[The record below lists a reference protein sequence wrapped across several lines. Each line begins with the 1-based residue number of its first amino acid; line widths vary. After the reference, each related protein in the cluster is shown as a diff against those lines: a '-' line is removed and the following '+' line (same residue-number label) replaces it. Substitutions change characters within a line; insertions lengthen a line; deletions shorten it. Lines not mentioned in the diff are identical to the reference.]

1 MNIRCNLLSVAAA
14 CGFIANSLQAE
25 LPFVNYESPQAH
37 SLAVSADGSQ
47 LYAANTPA
55 NLLAVYSLEQ
65 PNSPKLLMEIPVG
78 IGPISLAL
86 RNDNEVWVLNHIS
99 DSISVVDLKRAVVVA
114 TIQVGDRPGD
124 IVFAAQGHRAFVSSM
139 TERCVYVIDTESYE
153 TISEIS
159 IAGNNPRSLAVSQ
172 DGEKV
177 WVAIHHSGNQTTVV
191 GHAQARNAPRATN
204 PDLPAAPRQGVIVST
219 NDKRWQ
225 KQINIQLA
233 DYDVMEI
240 DTKRFSVTRSFAT
253 VGTILF
259 NLAQH
264 PQSGDLWVTNT
275 EARNLVRFEPVLRG
289 HVVDNRITIVRSKQ
303 DADSVILDLNEGMDY
318 SVLPNQAALETAIAQ
333 PTDVIFNQSG
343 SQAFVTSYGTD
354 RIGILDGSGKLQRYV
369 EVGDSTGANI
379 NTRFK
384 RGPRAL
390 ALHPAVE
397 YLYVLNRL
405 SNSISVLDLQQG
417 KQIQEVEMQDP
428 TPQEVR
434 EGRGYLFD
442 AKLSG
447 NGTVSCASC
456 HIDGDRDGLA
466 WDLGDPG
473 GKLFNDGSANP
484 LHPMKGPLMTQTLR
498 GLAGDRIFHWR
509 ADRPGLNSFNGTF
522 SNLMGGS
529 LLADDDMHLFADYM
543 KSIRFGSNPVAENA
557 EAERGKEIFHAQLA
571 IAREGKNKFRCVD
584 CHKRISGSG
593 SAGFSG
599 LIGQSTKAAQ
609 LRGLNERLVF
619 QGDVR
624 VNGFGFG
631 ADGSKET
638 LFEFL
643 SDSHRFEELSAQDKK
658 SLESFL
664 LGFPTETPAI
674 VGETIT
680 LSTEQA
686 NDASTLLTITA
697 LLEGADAAGC
707 KVKLTGRLRGTV
719 LQHTYIAEDNS
730 FSTGDTKD
738 LVLDLEELLEA
749 LSNDDAAS
757 ISMTVH
763 MSH

>member
-1 MNIRCNLLSVAAA
+1 MNIRCNLLIVALA
-14 CGFIANSLQAE
+14 CGFITNSLRAE

-37 SLAVSADGSQ
+37 SLAVSSDGSQ

-65 PNSPKLLMEIPVG
+65 PHSPKLLMEIPVG
-78 IGPISLAL
+78 IEPISLAL

-99 DSISVVDLKRAVVVA
+99 DSISVVDLKRAVVLA

-124 IVFAAQGHRAFVSSM
+124 IVFAAQGHLAFVSSM

-191 GHAQARNAPRATN
+191 GHDQVPDAPHATN
-204 PDLPAAPRQGVIVST
+204 PDLPAAPRQGVIVSA
-219 NDKRWQ
+219 NDKRWR

-240 DTKRFSVTRSFAT
+240 DAKRFSVTRSFAT

-303 DADSVILDLNEGMDY
+303 DGDSVVLDLNEGLDY

-354 RIGILDGSGKLQRYV
+354 RIGILDGSGKLQRYI
-369 EVGDSTGANI
+369 EIGDSTGASV

-390 ALHPAVE
+390 ALHPAVQ

-417 KQIQEVEMQDP
+417 KQIQEVEMPDP

-484 LHPMKGPLMTQTLR
+484 LHPMKGP
-498 GLAGDRIFHWR
+498 
-509 ADRPGLNSFNGTF
+509 
-522 SNLMGGS
+522 
-529 LLADDDMHLFADYM
+529 
-543 KSIRFGSNPVAENA
+543 
-557 EAERGKEIFHAQLA
+557 
-571 IAREGKNKFRCVD
+571 
-584 CHKRISGSG
+584 
-593 SAGFSG
+593 
-599 LIGQSTKAAQ
+599 
-609 LRGLNERLVF
+609 
-619 QGDVR
+619 
-624 VNGFGFG
+624 
-631 ADGSKET
+631 
-638 LFEFL
+638 
-643 SDSHRFEELSAQDKK
+643 
-658 SLESFL
+658 
-664 LGFPTETPAI
+664 
-674 VGETIT
+674 
-680 LSTEQA
+680 
-686 NDASTLLTITA
+686 
-697 LLEGADAAGC
+697 
-707 KVKLTGRLRGTV
+707 
-719 LQHTYIAEDNS
+719 
-730 FSTGDTKD
+730 
-738 LVLDLEELLEA
+738 
-749 LSNDDAAS
+749 
-757 ISMTVH
+757 
-763 MSH
+763 

>member
-1 MNIRCNLLSVAAA
+1 MNIRSHLLIVAVA
-14 CGFIANSLQAE
+14 CGFIANSLRAE
-25 LPFVNYESPQAH
+25 LSFTNYESPQAH
-37 SLAVSADGSQ
+37 SLAVSSDGSQ

-55 NLLAVYSLEQ
+55 NLLAVYSLEK

-78 IGPISLAL
+78 IEPISVAV
-86 RNDNEVWVLNHIS
+86 RNDSEVWVLNHIS
-99 DSISVVDLKRAVVVA
+99 DSISVVHLKRAVVLA

-139 TERCVYVIDTESYE
+139 TERCVYVIDTKSYE
-153 TISEIS
+153 TISKIS
-159 IAGNNPRSLAVSQ
+159 IAGNNPRSLAVSK

-191 GHAQARNAPRATN
+191 GHDQVPDVPRATN
-204 PDLPAAPRQGVIVST
+204 PDLPAAPGQGLIVNA
-219 NDKRWQ
+219 NDKRWR
-225 KQINIQLA
+225 KQINMQLE

-240 DTKRFSVTRSFAT
+240 DTKRFRVTRSFAT

-289 HVVDNRITIVRSKQ
+289 HVVDNRITIVKLKP
-303 DADSVILDLNEGMDY
+303 DGDSVVLDLNEGMDY
-318 SVLPNQAALETAIAQ
+318 SILPNQAALETTIAQ

-354 RIGILDGSGKLQRYV
+354 RIGIMDGSGKLQRYI
-369 EVGDSTGANI
+369 EVGDSTGASV

-390 ALHPAVE
+390 ALHPAVP

-405 SNSISVLDLQQG
+405 SNSISVLDLQQD

-434 EGRGYLFD
+434 QGRGYLFD

-473 GKLFNDGSANP
+473 GKLFDDGSANP

-509 ADRPGLNSFNGTF
+509 ADRPGLTSFNGTF
-522 SNLMGGS
+522 PNLMGGS
-529 LLADDDMHLFADYM
+529 LLADDDMQLFADYM
-543 KSIRFGSNPVAENA
+543 KSIRFGSNPLTENA
-557 EAERGKEIFHAQLA
+557 ETERGKEIFHARLA
-571 IAREGKNKFRCVD
+571 IAREGKNKFRCID

-593 SAGFSG
+593 STGFSG

-619 QGDVR
+619 QGDIR

-664 LGFPTETPAI
+664 LSFPTETPAI

-680 LSTEQA
+680 LSAEQA
-686 NDASTLLTITA
+686 NDTSTLPTIIA
-697 LLEGADAAGC
+697 LLEGADEAGC
-707 KVKLTGRLRGTV
+707 KVKLTGRLHGTV
-719 LQHTYIAEDNS
+719 LQHTYIAENNS
-730 FSTGDTKD
+730 FSTSDTKD
-738 LVLDLEELLEA
+738 LALDLEELLQA
-749 LSNDDAAS
+749 LSSDDAAS

-763 MSH
+763 MSR